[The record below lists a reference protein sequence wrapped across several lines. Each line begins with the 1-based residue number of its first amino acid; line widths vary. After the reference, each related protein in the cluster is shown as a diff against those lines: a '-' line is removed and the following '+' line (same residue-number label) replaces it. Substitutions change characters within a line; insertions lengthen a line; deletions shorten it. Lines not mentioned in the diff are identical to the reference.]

1 MKTIF
6 LISVLFIMLAFAFKG
21 PDQSAWDFARQVFSK
36 VSYTLGSEVNN
47 PNNLAAVRRLEQNF
61 DGNIERIK
69 TRLNS
74 LEQGIK
80 KIGNTSNTDP
90 SRKTQPAAPKPK
102 PTPVVKT
109 ETATVTPENMPPIKP
124 MVARK
129 PLPRPSVSRGPDLPA
144 RPVAQVTSSPLTS
157 SPSSSAALANS
168 SGDDGRTSGSTATL
182 IDSEEIVEI
191 GARFDR
197 ASRLLSEIK

>member
-21 PDQSAWDFARQVFSK
+21 PDQSAWDFASQVISK

-47 PNNLAAVRRLEQNF
+47 PNNLEAVRRLEHNF
-61 DGNIERIK
+61 NGNIEKIK
-69 TRLNS
+69 RRLNS
-74 LEQGIK
+74 LEKGIHE
-80 KIGNTSNTDP
+80 IGKTPNTDP
-90 SRKTQPAAPKPK
+90 GRKTQPAAPKPK
-102 PTPVVKT
+102 PTPIVKT
-109 ETATVTPENMPPIKP
+109 ETATVTPENMSPKKLT
-124 MVARK
+124 VARK
-129 PLPRPSVSRGPDLPA
+129 PLPRPSVSRGPDLLA

-168 SGDDGRTSGSTATL
+168 SEDGVRTSGSTATL
-182 IDSEEIVEI
+182 VDSEEIVEM